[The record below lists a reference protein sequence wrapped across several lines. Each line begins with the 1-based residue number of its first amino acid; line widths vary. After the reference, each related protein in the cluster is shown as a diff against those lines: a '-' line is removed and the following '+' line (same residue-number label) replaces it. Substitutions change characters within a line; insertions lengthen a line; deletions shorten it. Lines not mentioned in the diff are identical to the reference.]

1 MSTHQHEDWQLL
13 DSAKGGKYCG
23 ACGEHITALEQE

>member
-1 MSTHQHEDWQLL
+1 MSAHQCEAWQLL

-23 ACGEHITALEQE
+23 ACGESHPDKVKR